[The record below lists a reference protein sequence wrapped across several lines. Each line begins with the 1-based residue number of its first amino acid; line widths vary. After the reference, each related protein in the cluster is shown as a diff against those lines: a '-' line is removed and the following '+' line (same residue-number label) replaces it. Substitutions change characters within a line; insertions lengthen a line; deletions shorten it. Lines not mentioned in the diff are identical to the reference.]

1 MTHLWAY
8 SHDQH
13 SRDEI
18 LKLHPAFQQVVTVS
32 VEDLNLDCPSS
43 LPFEEFQAY
52 LHKMKL
58 KLLEK
63 AQERQKFNFLLS
75 ESRALRCGGNRNK
88 IVEIGANPLS
98 ESEIE
103 RDREGETEKENEDT
117 GGMAIDFNWRLPRA
131 VKISLPR
138 DIAMAAR

>member
-1 MTHLWAY
+1 MTDLW
-8 SHDQH
+8 SFGHDQH
-13 SRDEI
+13 SRDEM
-18 LKLHPAFQQVVTVS
+18 LKLHPAYQQVVTVS
-32 VEDLNLDCPSS
+32 IEDLNMDCPPS
-43 LPFEEFQAY
+43 LPEGKYEAY
-52 LHKMKL
+52 LAEMKI

-75 ESRALRCGGNRNK
+75 ESRTLRCGGNK
-88 IVEIGANPLS
+88 IVELNANPLAASS
-98 ESEIE
+98 EYQKGYVDS
-103 RDREGETEKENEDT
+103 